1 MVHPG
6 HSEPDAAAAPP
17 PWRAPLL
24 WRFVLRLASVLVP
37 LVCRLRITTSPQFD
51 ELVSR
56 TNKQSDELVSRTNKQ
71 SDELVSRTSKQS
83 DERVSR
89 TGGQSDELVSRTG
102 GQSDELVSRTG
113 GQSDEPGGRPAGRWR
128 VRGPLILA
136 GNHIAN
142 FDPIATTAACARLG
156 IAPRM
161 MATGGLFRA
170 PIVGAFMR
178 AAGHIPVN
186 RGHETVLN
194 AVPDATAALA
204 AGSVVFIY
212 PEGRIGLHPALWP
225 ERPRTGIA
233 RFALTTGAPVV
244 PVAIWGSH
252 EVIAYHGWP
261 VMIRTLISS
270 VWRRPVV
277 RVHFGGPVDLSDL
290 RAGVVGHA
298 QRASERIMD
307 AITAELAPLRADEP
321 GLPRFRDHTRPVTLA
336 RARDR
341 KA

>member
-1 MVHPG
+1 MVHTG
-6 HSEPDAAAAPP
+6 DSDAAAAPSP
-17 PWRAPLL
+17 TWRAPLL
-24 WRFVLRLASVLVP
+24 WRFVLRLSTVLVP
-37 LVCRLRITTSPQFD
+37 LVCRLRVTTSEQFD
-51 ELVSR
+51 
-56 TNKQSDELVSRTNKQ
+56 D
-71 SDELVSRTSKQS
+71 
-83 DERVSR
+83 
-89 TGGQSDELVSRTG
+89 LVSRTG
-102 GQSDELVSRTG
+102 GP
-113 GQSDEPGGRPAGRWR
+113 SDEPAGRSDRLSDARGHRAGRGSGARRRRSGWW

-136 GNHIAN
+136 GNHIGN

-161 MATGGLFRA
+161 MATGGLFRV

-178 AAGHIPVN
+178 AAGHIPVE
-186 RGHETVLN
+186 RGQETVVN
-194 AVPDATAALA
+194 AVPDAAAALA

-233 RFALTTGAPVV
+233 RFALTTRAPVV

-261 VMIRTLISS
+261 VMIRMLISAL
-270 VWRRPVV
+270 WRRPVV
-277 RVHFGGPVDLSDL
+277 RVHFGDPVDLSDL
-290 RAGVVGHA
+290 RAGAIGHA

-307 AITAELAPLRADEP
+307 AITAELARLRVDEP

-341 KA
+341 TA

>member
-1 MVHPG
+1 MMHTG
-6 HSEPDAAAAPP
+6 ETATAAAPPP

-24 WRFVLRLASVLVP
+24 WRFVLRLSTVLVP
-37 LVCRLRITTSPQFD
+37 LVCRLRVTTSEQFD
-51 ELVSR
+51 KLV
-56 TNKQSDELVSRTNKQ
+56 N
-71 SDELVSRTSKQS
+71 RTSQPS
-83 DERVSR
+83 DAPVGRAGR
-89 TGGQSDELVSRTG
+89 RSDRPP
-102 GQSDELVSRTG
+102 RR
-113 GQSDEPGGRPAGRWR
+113 PGVGRRGRRWR
-128 VRGPLILA
+128 VHGPLILA
-136 GNHIAN
+136 GNHIGN
-142 FDPIATTAACARLG
+142 FDPVATTAACARLG

-161 MATGGLFRA
+161 MATGGLFRV

-178 AAGHIPVN
+178 AAGHIPVE
-186 RGHETVLN
+186 RGQETVVN

-233 RFALTTGAPVV
+233 RFALTTRAPVV

-261 VMIRTLISS
+261 VMVRMLISAL
-270 VWRRPVV
+270 WRRPVV
-277 RVHFGGPVDLSDL
+277 RVHFGDPVDLSDL
-290 RAGVVGHA
+290 RAGAVGHA

-307 AITAELAPLRADEP
+307 AITADLARLRADEP

-336 RARDR
+336 RARSR
-341 KA
+341 RA

>member
-1 MVHPG
+1 MMHTG
-6 HSEPDAAAAPP
+6 STATAAAPPP

-24 WRFVLRLASVLVP
+24 WRFVLRLSTVLVP
-37 LVCRLRITTSPQFD
+37 LVCRLRVTTSEQFD

-56 TNKQSDELVSRTNKQ
+56 TSEQFDELVN
-71 SDELVSRTSKQS
+71 
-83 DERVSR
+83 R
-89 TGGQSDELVSRTG
+89 TGRQGDAPVGR
-102 GQSDELVSRTG
+102 
-113 GQSDEPGGRPAGRWR
+113 PGGPGDRRPRRPGRGGKRWR

-142 FDPIATTAACARLG
+142 FDPVATTAACARLG

-161 MATGGLFRA
+161 MATGGLFRV

-178 AAGHIPVN
+178 AAGHIPVE
-186 RGHETVLN
+186 RGQETVVN
-194 AVPDATAALA
+194 AVPDAAAALA

-233 RFALTTGAPVV
+233 RFALTTRAPVV

-261 VMIRTLISS
+261 VMIRMLISAL
-270 VWRRPVV
+270 WRRPVV
-277 RVHFGGPVDLSDL
+277 RVHFGDPVDLSDL
-290 RAGVVGHA
+290 RAGAVGHA
-298 QRASERIMD
+298 QRAAERIMD
-307 AITAELAPLRADEP
+307 AITADLARLRSDEP

-336 RARDR
+336 RARHR